1 MRGWRVRAR
10 RVLASSLRRRVGLA
24 VGIAGGALLLH
35 TGVVYARGAIAADR
49 ARSAWEAALVRAEI
63 ERSRASVDGSPR
75 RAFAAGAPIAR
86 IMIPGARI
94 DEIVVEGVEDA
105 ALMSGPGHLSESVL
119 PGEVGNAV
127 ISAHRDRHF
136 RNLGDV
142 QIGDTVITETLE
154 GTLRWVVA
162 ERRVRPAG
170 TRVPLKTD
178 APMLTLST
186 CWPIRF
192 MGSAPDRLV
201 LVARRV
207 S

>member
-1 MRGWRVRAR
+1 M
-10 RVLASSLRRRVGLA
+10 LASRLRRRAGLA
-24 VGIAGGALLLH
+24 ACIAGGALLLH
-35 TGVVYARGAIAADR
+35 AGVVYARGELAADR
-49 ARSAWEAALVRAEI
+49 ARSEWEAALVRAEI
-63 ERSRASVDGSPR
+63 ERSRASVDGAPR
-75 RAFAAGAPIAR
+75 RAFAPGAPIAR
-86 IMIPGARI
+86 IVIPSARV
-94 DEIVVEGVEDA
+94 DEIVVEGIEDD
-105 ALMSGPGHLSESVL
+105 ALMSGPGHLPESAL
-119 PGEVGNAV
+119 PGDAGNSV

-142 QIGDTVITETLE
+142 QVGDTVITETLQ

-170 TRVPLKTD
+170 TRVALKTD
-178 APMLTLST
+178 APTLTLST

-201 LVARRV
+201 LVAHRV

>member
-1 MRGWRVRAR
+1 MQG
-10 RVLASSLRRRVGLA
+10 SSLRRRVGLA
-24 VGIAGGALLLH
+24 ACVAGGALLLH
-35 TGVVYARGAIAADR
+35 AGGVYARGAIAADR
-49 ARSAWEAALVRAEI
+49 ARSDWEAALVRADI
-63 ERSRASVDGSPR
+63 ERSRASVDAPTR
-75 RAFAAGAPIAR
+75 RAFAPGAPV
-86 IMIPGARI
+86 ARI

-105 ALMSGPGHLSESVL
+105 ALMTGPGHLPESVL
-119 PGEVGNAV
+119 PGAVGNAV

-142 QIGDTVITETLE
+142 QVGDTVITETLE

-170 TRVPLKTD
+170 TRVALKTET
-178 APMLTLST
+178 PTLTLST

-201 LVARRV
+201 LVAHRV

>member
-1 MRGWRVRAR
+1 M
-10 RVLASSLRRRVGLA
+10 
-24 VGIAGGALLLH
+24 LH
-35 TGVVYARGAIAADR
+35 AGVVYARGAIAADR
-49 ARSAWEAALVRAEI
+49 ARSDWEAALVRADI
-63 ERSRASVDGSPR
+63 ARSRASVDGGSR
-75 RAFAAGAPIAR
+75 RAFAPGAPIAR

-119 PGEVGNAV
+119 PGEVGNAI

-178 APMLTLST
+178 APTLTLST

-192 MGSAPDRLV
+192 VGRSPERLV
-201 LVARRV
+201 VVARLIA
-207 S
+207 

>member
-1 MRGWRVRAR
+1 VQR
-10 RVLASSLRRRVGLA
+10 SSLRRRVGLA
-24 VGIAGGALLLH
+24 SCIAGAALMLH
-35 TGVVYARGAIAADR
+35 AGVVYARGALASDR
-49 ARSAWEAALVRAEI
+49 ARSEWEAALVRADI
-63 ERSRASVDGSPR
+63 ARSRASVDGGPR
-75 RAFAAGAPIAR
+75 RAFAPGAPIAR

-142 QIGDTVITETLE
+142 HVGDTVITETLD

-178 APMLTLST
+178 APTLTLST

-201 LVARRV
+201 LVAHRV

>member
-1 MRGWRVRAR
+1 M
-10 RVLASSLRRRVGLA
+10 
-24 VGIAGGALLLH
+24 LH
-35 TGVVYARGAIAADR
+35 AGVVYARGALASDR
-49 ARSAWEAALVRAEI
+49 ARAEWEAALVRADI
-63 ERSRASVDGSPR
+63 ARSRASVDGGSR
-75 RAFAAGAPIAR
+75 RTFAPGAPIAR

-142 QIGDTVITETLE
+142 QVGDTVITETLD

-170 TRVPLKTD
+170 TRVPLQTD
-178 APMLTLST
+178 TPTLTLST

-201 LVARRV
+201 LVAHRV